1 MTENPY
7 SSRLRSMIDR
17 YGIPTYE
24 TTLRFKSL
32 LQDVFVD
39 YPRELNF
46 LIAGLEEG
54 IPIQLHD
61 KKGKIPYE
69 VHSRQMVDRLNT
81 NRGLERSIAA

>member
-46 LIAGLEEG
+46 LIAGLEEA
-54 IPIQLHD
+54 IPVQLQE
-61 KKGKIPYE
+61 KLGFIPYE
-69 VHSRQMVDRLNT
+69 VLSRQMVDRLNT